1 MSEKQSKELII
12 IGAGPGGYAAAFR
25 AADLGMEVTLISEE
39 TNPGGVC
46 LYRGCIPSKALLH
59 VSKLKQDAEG
69 SGDLGLNFG
78 QAKID
83 LKKIN
88 SWKTEVVDQLT
99 GGLGKLAKAR
109 KVNYIQGK
117 AQMLSENEIEVKD
130 SEGNKNTMSFK
141 NLILATGSRP
151 ISLPKIQFDGKSIIS
166 SKEALDLD
174 EIPGSLLV
182 IGGGYI
188 GLELGSV
195 YATLGSKVT
204 VAEMADGFI
213 PGADR
218 DLVKVFVD
226 SSKGLFEETLFNTT
240 VESAEIQKS
249 GKVKVVFKS
258 GDGKQEK
265 KFDKVLLAIGRIPNS
280 ENLQLDKAGVEL
292 DDKGFVKVNERLQTN
307 IANIY
312 CIGDLAGEPMLAH
325 KATKEGRIA
334 AEVIAGDKGAA
345 FDARAIPA
353 VVFTNPEIAWCGL
366 TETEAKEKG
375 MKIKV
380 AKFPWNA
387 SGRALTM
394 GLKQGLTK
402 LILDPESGRVLGGGA
417 AGKDAS
423 AVIPE
428 ITFAIEMGATA
439 EDLSLTIHPHPTL
452 SETVM
457 EAAEVFLGSPTHLFK
472 K

>member
-1 MSEKQSKELII
+1 MSNKDKKDLII

-25 AADLGMEVTLISEE
+25 AADLGLKVSLIGEE
-39 TNPGGVC
+39 ENPGGVC

-59 VSKLKQDAEG
+59 VSKLSQDAQG
-69 SGDLGLNFG
+69 ATDLGLNFG
-78 QAKID
+78 QPKFDI
-83 LKKIN
+83 KQIN
-88 SWKTEVVDQLT
+88 KWKTSVVEKLT

-117 AQMLSENEIEVKD
+117 AQLLSNDEIEIKD
-130 SEGNKNTMSFK
+130 SEGNKNTLQFK
-141 NLILATGSRP
+141 NLIIATGSRP
-151 ISLPKIQFDGKSIIS
+151 ISLPNIQFDGKSIIS

-174 EIPGSLLV
+174 EVPESLLV

-195 YATLGSKVT
+195 YATMGSKVT
-204 VAEMADGFI
+204 VAEMADGFL
-213 PGADR
+213 PGADP
-218 DLVKVFVD
+218 DLVKVFVG
-226 SSKGLFEETLFNTT
+226 SNKGLFEETLFNTT
-240 VESAEIQKS
+240 VESAETQKS
-249 GKVKVVFKS
+249 GPVKVILKND
-258 GDGKQEK
+258 DGKQEK
-265 KFDKVLLAIGRIPNS
+265 KFDKVLLAIGRKPNS

-292 DDKGFVKVNERLQTN
+292 DEKGFVKVNERMQTN
-307 IANIY
+307 ISHIY
-312 CIGDLAGEPMLAH
+312 AIGDVVGEPMLAH
-325 KATKEGRIA
+325 KATQEGRIA
-334 AEVIAGDKGAA
+334 AEVIAGDQGAA

-366 TETEAKEKG
+366 TEVQAQDQG
-375 MKIKV
+375 MKVKV

-394 GLKQGLTK
+394 GLQEGLTK

-423 AVIPE
+423 SLIPE
-428 ITFAIEMGATA
+428 ITLAIEMGATA